1 MTEIQSV
8 EGETL
13 KDQIS
18 VLEDNIQTLHSHYEK
33 RLDDYE
39 EASRTAKS

>member
-1 MTEIQSV
+1 MEV
-8 EGETL
+8 ETL
-13 KDQIS
+13 KEQIS
-18 VLEDNIQTLHSHYEK
+18 VSEDNIQTLHSNYEK